1 MSLKHFHLV
10 FVNAALLLAGW
21 FCRWSWCQYQDEGS
35 GTSLGYAIGAG
46 AVALALIAYEVWFF
60 KKSKGLDL
68 E

>member
-10 FVNAALLLAGW
+10 FVNAALVLAGW
-21 FCRWSWCQYQDEGS
+21 FCWWSWGQYGVD
-35 GTSLGYAIGAG
+35 GTGTNLGYAIGSG
-46 AVALALIAYEVWFF
+46 VVALALIAYEVWFF